1 MINKEEEGLK
11 NDGVPHPWGHER
23 PYNDYGS
30 YIRRIFG
37 GRVQKLSVNAG
48 FTCPNRDGSKGRGGC
63 TYCNNKTFRP
73 DYCQP
78 GKSVTAQL
86 DEGVA
91 VFERKYPDMKYL
103 AYFQS
108 YTNTYAPVEI
118 LKKVYEEAL
127 GHPKVVGLVIGTR
140 PDCVDD
146 EILDYIA
153 GLAKTFY
160 VTIEYGIESTLNR
173 TLEAIKRYHDF
184 EASVRAINE
193 TRRRGIHT
201 GGHLMLGLP
210 GETKTDMLQHSDR
223 LSRLPLDTL
232 KLHQLQIVKH
242 TVMASQYRKTPDMFR
257 FFELDEYI
265 DFAVDFLER
274 LNPAICV
281 ERFAS
286 QSPFRLLIAPRWGV
300 KNFEVVEM
308 VVKRLILRNT
318 WQGRLYVQ

>member
-1 MINKEEEGLK
+1 MKDVKEI
-11 NDGVPHPWGHER
+11 PYPWGHDR

-30 YIRRIFG
+30 YIRRMFG

-78 GKSVTAQL
+78 EKPVTVQL

-91 VFERKYPDMKYL
+91 VFEKKYPDMKYL

-108 YTNTYAPVEI
+108 YTNTYAPVEV
-118 LKKVYEEAL
+118 LQNVYEEAL
-127 GHPKVVGLVIGTR
+127 SHPKVVGLVIGTR

-153 GLAKTFY
+153 DLAGKSY
-160 VTIEYGIESTLNR
+160 VAIEYGIESTLDR
-173 TLEAIKRYHDF
+173 TLDKIKRYHDF
-184 EASVRAINE
+184 ETSVKAVQE
-193 TRRRGIHT
+193 THRRGIHA

-210 GETKTDMLQHSDR
+210 GETREEMLEHAGR
-223 LSRLPLDTL
+223 LSRLPLDSV

-242 TVMASQYRKTPDMFR
+242 TVMASQYRRTPDMFR

-265 DFAVDFLER
+265 DFIVDFLER
-274 LNPAICV
+274 LSPSIVV
-281 ERFAS
+281 ERFTS

-308 VVKRLILRNT
+308 VVKKLHERHT
-318 WQGRLYVQ
+318 YQGRLYITDH